1 MGEAVRQLEI
11 SMLAAVS
18 LVSLEG
24 TVKVCESS
32 ATIGESSVK
41 IGESSDKTSNFNDE
55 SGLSLG

>member
-11 SMLAAVS
+11 SMLAAVF
-18 LVSLEG
+18 LVLLER

-32 ATIGESSVK
+32 ATISESSVK

-55 SGLSLG
+55 LC